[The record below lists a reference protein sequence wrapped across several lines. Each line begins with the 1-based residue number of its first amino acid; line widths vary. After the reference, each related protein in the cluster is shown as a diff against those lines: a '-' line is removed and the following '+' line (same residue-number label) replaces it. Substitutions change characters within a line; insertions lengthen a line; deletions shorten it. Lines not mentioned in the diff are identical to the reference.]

1 MKLPSLNLSSSDDEE
16 VPSILKVPGHLF
28 FCEYVEVPAE
38 LEPEE
43 LDEFAEM
50 GISSLSP
57 FPLEQ
62 LAWGYHK
69 DPQSPWLLLYSAT
82 LESLARA
89 GFRGLDT
96 YRQVFPS
103 FISVLGFHFEKPT
116 GYFLYDSGSLS
127 LVLHPG
133 SVSDRMA
140 SADAEDAEEE
150 DNEREALP
158 PIELPLIHS
167 LPVQLTTDPTEDD
180 LEDESDDENA
190 EDIGPSRECI
200 ESVRAQMFRMIPERG
215 YTIEPAWLRE
225 IGHEFSTKDGSLT
238 FHHQWDEQGRPQSGP
253 DQQLGAQEHLWQ
265 ADIRP
270 SAYKEHEKKNRKV
283 ERFLARAGKVAGIA
297 AAVLLVLEILVM
309 LSGGWVGSMQA
320 QSNGNESQVQ
330 KILSKGDLLSKL
342 TKRSTN
348 NLQPFHMLQVLNDY
362 RIGRIFF
369 RKIEAADGSSI
380 TVAGEAANAGEIN
393 SYKDSLL
400 QSPDV
405 QSCVTELRT
414 RKGETTFTLTAVFKI
429 TVPEGPVLEP
439 EPAPSPSPASVSPS
453 TQGSSSGPPTAIPS
467 SAPPS
472 PPPGPP
478 PSLPPP
484 QRPRLPVPTPSS
496 PAN

>member
-133 SVSDRMA
+133 PVSDRMA

-167 LPVQLTTDPTEDD
+167 
-180 LEDESDDENA
+180 
-190 EDIGPSRECI
+190 
-200 ESVRAQMFRMIPERG
+200 
-215 YTIEPAWLRE
+215 
-225 IGHEFSTKDGSLT
+225 
-238 FHHQWDEQGRPQSGP
+238 
-253 DQQLGAQEHLWQ
+253 
-265 ADIRP
+265 
-270 SAYKEHEKKNRKV
+270 
-283 ERFLARAGKVAGIA
+283 FL
-297 AAVLLVLEILVM
+297 
-309 LSGGWVGSMQA
+309 
-320 QSNGNESQVQ
+320 
-330 KILSKGDLLSKL
+330 
-342 TKRSTN
+342 
-348 NLQPFHMLQVLNDY
+348 Y
-362 RIGRIFF
+362 
-369 RKIEAADGSSI
+369 
-380 TVAGEAANAGEIN
+380 
-393 SYKDSLL
+393 SLL
-400 QSPDV
+400 QILPKTISKMRV
-405 QSCVTELRT
+405 MT
-414 RKGETTFTLTAVFKI
+414 KTLKI
-429 TVPEGPVLEP
+429 LVPRE
-439 EPAPSPSPASVSPS
+439 
-453 TQGSSSGPPTAIPS
+453 
-467 SAPPS
+467 SA
-472 PPPGPP
+472 
-478 PSLPPP
+478 
-484 QRPRLPVPTPSS
+484 
-496 PAN
+496 

>member
-1 MKLPSLNLSSSDDEE
+1 M
-16 VPSILKVPGHLF
+16 
-28 FCEYVEVPAE
+28 
-38 LEPEE
+38 
-43 LDEFAEM
+43 
-50 GISSLSP
+50 
-57 FPLEQ
+57 
-62 LAWGYHK
+62 
-69 DPQSPWLLLYSAT
+69 
-82 LESLARA
+82 
-89 GFRGLDT
+89 
-96 YRQVFPS
+96 
-103 FISVLGFHFEKPT
+103 
-116 GYFLYDSGSLS
+116 
-127 LVLHPG
+127 
-133 SVSDRMA
+133 
-140 SADAEDAEEE
+140 
-150 DNEREALP
+150 
-158 PIELPLIHS
+158 PLIHS

-190 EDIGPSRECI
+190 EDIGPSRESI

-225 IGHEFSTKDGSLT
+225 IGHEFSPKDGSLT

-283 ERFLARAGKVAGIA
+283 ERFLARAGKVAGVA

-439 EPAPSPSPASVSPS
+439 EPAPSASPASVSPS

>member
-1 MKLPSLNLSSSDDEE
+1 MKLPSFKPTPSQEE
-16 VPSILKVPGHLF
+16 EAPSILNVPGHLF

-38 LEPEE
+38 LEPGE

-57 FPLEQ
+57 FPIEQ

-69 DPQSPWLLLYSAT
+69 DPQCPWILLYSAT

-89 GFRGLDT
+89 GFRGLES
-96 YRQVFPS
+96 YRQVLPS
-103 FISVLGFHFEKPT
+103 FASVLGFQFEKPT
-116 GYFLYDSGSLS
+116 GYFAYGSDSLS

-133 SVSDRMA
+133 PPPARPA
-140 SADAEDAEEE
+140 PAEDESGE
-150 DNEREALP
+150 DVDTP
-158 PIELPLIHS
+158 PVELPLIHS
-167 LPVQLTTDPTEDD
+167 LPVPASAPE
-180 LEDESDDENA
+180 ESGEEQDDDEDA
-190 EDIGPSRECI
+190 QPSGPGRKDIEA
-200 ESVRAQMFRMIPERG
+200 VRAQMFRMIPERG
-215 YTIEPAWLRE
+215 YKIEPAWLRQS
-225 IGHEFSTKDGSLT
+225 GHEFSSKDGSLS
-238 FHHQWDEQGRPQSGP
+238 FHHVWDEEDGPQTGP
-253 DQQLGAQEHLWQ
+253 GQVMEAQTHLWQ

-270 SAYKEHEKKNRKV
+270 AAFKEQEKKNRQL
-283 ERFLARAGKVAGIA
+283 ERFLAKAGKVAGIA

-309 LSGGWVGSMQA
+309 LGGGLVGTMQA
-320 QSNGNESQVQ
+320 QAVGNEAQVQ

-342 TKRSTN
+342 TKRSIN

-405 QSCVTELRT
+405 VSCVTELRT
-414 RKGETTFTLTAVFKI
+414 RRGETTFTLTAVFKPF
-429 TVPEGPVLEP
+429 VPAEPEP
-439 EPAPSPSPASVSPS
+439 EPANEPDPPAS
-453 TQGSSSGPPTAIPS
+453 GIPPAPAPAAPGGLPAA
-467 SAPPS
+467 APPG

-478 PSLPPP
+478 PSGPPGA
-484 QRPRLPVPTPSS
+484 RPRLPVPKP
-496 PAN
+496 PAPEAN